1 VGQGNRG
8 MAEGDTAEIIE
19 LRRKVSVLEHDVQHL
34 VSHDQLTGLLI
45 RSAFL
50 KRVEQHLIAT
60 RNGSQQAAI
69 IEIGIRGIPRIT
81 GALGRHVGDYVISAL
96 AARLSALLES
106 DRLICRLDYWS
117 FAVFVPQ
124 IGDALAALTCAKQL
138 ITALA
143 EPIDWVE
150 RTLTLD
156 AAAGVALA
164 GKQEADAATLLH
176 RSGLALKAA
185 TEKGGPGYAFFNPAF
200 EQAAKRKQDVQA
212 ALQEAIE
219 KKYFS
224 LAFQPYFLS
233 ATGELAGFEALLRL
247 SHPVMGFI
255 SPMEFIP
262 VAEESGAIHKIGAW
276 ALAEACR
283 VASQWPPNLLVSVN
297 FSPEQFMGGQLM
309 TDVHNALE
317 LFSFPAYRLE
327 VEITESTMLG
337 DTEMIMS
344 QLGSLREL
352 GCQIVLDDFGTG
364 YSSLSYLWKFPFSK
378 LKIDKSFVQAMDSK
392 PQVKGMLRTILD
404 LARNLG
410 LKVTAEGIETT
421 EQAEMLR
428 SNRCDYIQGY
438 LSGRPVPEADV
449 AAVIMTRFAASLK
462 NLKGEVPGAAA
473 AAASVRFEF

>member
-1 VGQGNRG
+1 
-8 MAEGDTAEIIE
+8 
-19 LRRKVSVLEHDVQHL
+19 
-34 VSHDQLTGLLI
+34 
-45 RSAFL
+45 
-50 KRVEQHLIAT
+50 
-60 RNGSQQAAI
+60 
-69 IEIGIRGIPRIT
+69 
-81 GALGRHVGDYVISAL
+81 
-96 AARLSALLES
+96 
-106 DRLICRLDYWS
+106 
-117 FAVFVPQ
+117 
-124 IGDALAALTCAKQL
+124 
-138 ITALA
+138 
-143 EPIDWVE
+143 
-150 RTLTLD
+150 
-156 AAAGVALA
+156 
-164 GKQEADAATLLH
+164 
-176 RSGLALKAA
+176 
-185 TEKGGPGYAFFNPAF
+185 
-200 EQAAKRKQDVQA
+200 
-212 ALQEAIE
+212 
-219 KKYFS
+219 
-224 LAFQPYFLS
+224 
-233 ATGELAGFEALLRL
+233 
-247 SHPVMGFI
+247 
-255 SPMEFIP
+255 
-262 VAEESGAIHKIGAW
+262 
-276 ALAEACR
+276 
-283 VASQWPPNLLVSVN
+283 
-297 FSPEQFMGGQLM
+297 MGGQLM